1 MLVCSRILKIKFV
14 SVAVRAVVSV
24 LLSRRSASSL
34 CVAKEAYDS
43 HCFQNPCKMLSRL
56 LLLLLGNLFAHAT
69 VLPRSDP
76 PFQSVPVKATTP
88 DNHFNI
94 SGVPLLTAQPPVTSD
109 TTNPVYGPRS
119 ICSTPSSLF
128 IHSSNQILPT
138 RSTSPSPS

>member
-24 LLSRRSASSL
+24 LLSRRSGSSL

-43 HCFQNPCKMLSRL
+43 LLSKSL
-56 LLLLLGNLFAHAT
+56 QHAISSSPPT
-69 VLPRSDP
+69 PRQSLRPRHSPPTLRPTLPKRPRKSHN
-76 PFQSVPVKATTP
+76 P

-94 SGVPLLTAQPPVTSD
+94 PGVPLLTAQPPVTSD

-119 ICSTPSSLF
+119 VCSTPSSLF